1 AASHAHRTELQ
12 IALDTDE
19 ELDPKGVVAH
29 IGKMPGVKGCAI
41 IFEDGLSLAGN
52 LPPEFNAEGL
62 SAMAPAMMQKIENHM
77 GDSKL
82 GALRAMTLSCANAA
96 VTFLT
101 HNNLCLAAL
110 HAKEEL
116 AADVRERLAVAV
128 QQLSKTYSQPA

>member
-1 AASHAHRTELQ
+1 
-12 IALDTDE
+12 
-19 ELDPKGVVAH
+19 
-29 IGKMPGVKGCAI
+29 
-41 IFEDGLSLAGN
+41 
-52 LPPEFNAEGL
+52 
-62 SAMAPAMMQKIENHM
+62 MAPAMMQKIENHM

-82 GALRAMTLSCANAA
+82 GALKAMTLSCANAA

-116 AADVRERLAVAV
+116 ATDVRERLATTV